1 MNGDSTPAYRID
13 RKLILIILV
22 TIVLFTGG
30 CWDRREMETL
40 GIVAGVGLDW
50 VGKEKKFVL
59 TAQVIKPTQV
69 QTPHGGGG
77 GGGEG
82 EEAVW
87 VVKSKAE
94 TVFKGVRGF
103 LFESSRRLYFPHN
116 QIIVVGKDAAR
127 EGVGPLLD
135 FFTRDAEPRLS
146 EWFLVAEG
154 EAAEVLQAKAGLEK
168 IPALAISRLLN
179 NYTGTS
185 EIGRSNLLGFLT
197 RLLSKTTAPY
207 APLIKVEGE
216 GAELKY
222 RISGTAVFRKDKY
235 IGELNK
241 RETRGLL
248 WLLGEVQDGIV
259 TMDYGGG
266 KVDVELIKSAC
277 RIRPEMKDGSI
288 RMQVE
293 IRAEG
298 NLGANLAPVDF
309 SVTER
314 TRDLNSK
321 LATAIKGEV
330 EASLEKARTLQADLF
345 AFGEAVQR
353 KYPKEWRELEK
364 KWMEI
369 FPQLEVEI
377 DVRTNLRL
385 LGLTTR
391 PTIIKEE

>member
-13 RKLILIILV
+13 RKLILMILV

-30 CWDRREMETL
+30 CWDRRELETL
-40 GIVAGVGLDW
+40 GIVAGFGLDW
-50 VGKEKKFVL
+50 AEKEKQFVL

-69 QTPHGGGG
+69 QTPQGGGG
-77 GGGEG
+77 GGGG

-94 TVFKGVRGF
+94 TVFKGVRSF

-116 QIIVVGKDAAR
+116 QIIVVGKSAAR
-127 EGVGPLLD
+127 EGVGSLLD

-146 EWFLVAEG
+146 EWLLVAEG
-154 EAAEVLQAKAGLEK
+154 EAAEVLQAKSGLEK
-168 IPALAISRLLN
+168 VPALAISRLLN

-185 EIGRSNLLGFLT
+185 EIGRINLWNFLS

-216 GAELKY
+216 GEEKKY
-222 RISGTAVFRKDKY
+222 RISGTAVFRKDRY

-266 KVDVELIKSAC
+266 KVDIEIMKSAC

-288 RMQVE
+288 RIQVE

-314 TRDLNSK
+314 TRDLNSR
-321 LATAIKGEV
+321 LAAAIKGEV
-330 EASLEKARTLQADLF
+330 QAGLEKARTLQADLF
-345 AFGEAVQR
+345 AFGEAVHR

-385 LGLTTR
+385 LGLITR
-391 PTIIKEE
+391 PTMMKEE

>member
-1 MNGDSTPAYRID
+1 
-13 RKLILIILV
+13 
-22 TIVLFTGG
+22 
-30 CWDRREMETL
+30 
-40 GIVAGVGLDW
+40 
-50 VGKEKKFVL
+50 
-59 TAQVIKPTQV
+59 VIKPTQV

-364 KWMEI
+364 KWTEI
-369 FPQLEVEI
+369 FPLLEVEI